1 MYIRVKGD
9 LLEVKI
15 EHKRTTRNTY
25 MRVKEGNV
33 LQVTTNPFTTEGKIR
48 KILTEHIKEIERMYE
63 FQKKKES
70 YEDKFYYLGKEYDV
84 VGTNEKEVRLGTSKV
99 FIPKDFDINK
109 WYLEKAQPV
118 FQEHLDAC
126 YHKFSRV
133 IPYPTLK
140 VRKMKSRWG
149 VCNTKTHAVTLNL
162 ELIKRETHLLDYVI
176 YHELSHLIEGNHSK
190 RFWNV
195 VEENFPDYKEARD
208 ELKRYE

>member
-1 MYIRVKGD
+1 M
-9 LLEVKI
+9 
-15 EHKRTTRNTY
+15 
-25 MRVKEGNV
+25 
-33 LQVTTNPFTTEGKIR
+33 
-48 KILTEHIKEIERMYE
+48 
-63 FQKKKES
+63 
-70 YEDKFYYLGKEYDV
+70 
-84 VGTNEKEVRLGTSKV
+84 
-99 FIPKDFDINK
+99 
-109 WYLEKAQPV
+109 EKAQPV

-162 ELIKRETHLLDYVI
+162 ELIKRDTHLLDYVI